1 MNKNLKYLLGG
12 VVIYYLAYKLFWN
25 KSSTKDE
32 GNILQKW
39 KKNFDGKDL
48 NAIVNTYSKDGILVS
63 TFGDI
68 LKGREAIKGY
78 FTGLFKKDNLSVTYL
93 GEPTITKV
101 DGSTMYTG
109 IYRFSYTEKGKEMP
123 VKARYSIIEKNGEII
138 KQHSSEV
145 PNK

>member
-12 VVIYYLAYKLFWN
+12 VVIYYLAYKLFWD
-25 KSSTKDE
+25 KSSNKDE

-68 LKGREAIKGY
+68 LNGREAIKGY
-78 FTGLFKKDNLSVTYL
+78 FTDLFKKDNLSVTYI
-93 GEPTITKV
+93 GEPTITKI

-123 VKARYSIIEKNGEII
+123 VKARYSIIEKNDEII

-145 PNK
+145 PN

>member
-1 MNKNLKYLLGG
+1 MNKNLKYLLGTLAVG
-12 VVIYYLAYKLFWN
+12 FLAYKLFYN
-25 KSSTKDE
+25 KSSTSE

-68 LKGREAIKGY
+68 LNGREAIKGY
-78 FTGLFKKDNLSVTYL
+78 FIGLFKKDNLNVTYL
-93 GEPTITKV
+93 GEPTITKIN
-101 DGSTMYTG
+101 GSTMYTG
-109 IYRFSYTEKGKEMP
+109 VYRFSYTEKGKEMP

-145 PNK
+145 PN

>member
-1 MNKNLKYLLGG
+1 MNKNLKYLLGALAVG
-12 VVIYYLAYKLFWN
+12 FLAYKLFYN
-25 KSSTKDE
+25 KSSTSE

-48 NAIVNTYSKDGILVS
+48 NGIVNTYSKDGILVS

-68 LKGREAIKGY
+68 LNGREAIKGY
-78 FTGLFKKDNLSVTYL
+78 FIGLFKKDNLSVTYI
-93 GEPTITKV
+93 GQPTITKI

-145 PNK
+145 PN

>member
-1 MNKNLKYLLGG
+1 MNKNLKYLLGTLAVG
-12 VVIYYLAYKLFWN
+12 FLAYKLFYN
-25 KSSTKDE
+25 KSSTSE

-68 LKGREAIKGY
+68 LNGREAIKGY
-78 FTGLFKKDNLSVTYL
+78 FIGLFKKDNLNVTYL
-93 GEPTITKV
+93 GEPTITKIN
-101 DGSTMYTG
+101 GSTMYTG

-145 PNK
+145 PN